1 MGKYTWTELNE
12 MNVDSLRRLVVD
24 LGNENPEFVGMSK
37 KQKPFLINALWNY
50 FMSTGQAS
58 FEDAAEEVDEELFDD
73 IDADENG
80 DTWEDD
86 DWDDDWDND
95 WDDDDDDD
103 DGWEDEPEPEPEA
116 PNGMA
121 EAMGNPSKRDS
132 KVLDGSIQRLN
143 FDGMISRGVN
153 ASNVTVTISSG
164 SMSNNYPVVGKS
176 IYEVEKLLGQVL
188 NVNPYA
194 RIVLV
199 NGEEVTND
207 YIIREGDIVEFVNE
221 AYDKG

>member
-1 MGKYTWTELNE
+1 MKKYTWTELNTD
-12 MNVDSLRRLVVD
+12 MNVDDLRRLVVD
-24 LGNENPEFVGMSK
+24 LGQENPEFVGMSK
-37 KQKPFLINALWNY
+37 KQKPFLIQALWNY

-58 FEDAAEEVDEELFDD
+58 FEDAANDNSDLFSDL
-73 IDADENG
+73 DAE
-80 DTWEDD
+80 DTPND
-86 DWDDDWDND
+86 DWVNPDDL
-95 WDDDDDDD
+95 DDPDEWVDPD
-103 DGWEDEPEPEPEA
+103 DGDVVL

-121 EAMGNPSKRDS
+121 EAMGNPAKKES
-132 KVLDGSIQRLN
+132 KVLDGDIQNLE
-143 FDGMISRGVN
+143 FTGMISRGVN
-153 ASNVTVTISSG
+153 VSNITVTISSG
-164 SMSNNYPVVGKS
+164 SMSNSYPVVGKS

-207 YIIREGDIVEFVNE
+207 YIITEGDVIEFVNE

>member
-1 MGKYTWTELNE
+1 MSEKKYTWTELNE
-12 MNVDSLRRLVVD
+12 MNVDTMRRLVVD
-24 LGNENPEFVGMSK
+24 LGKENPEFVGLSK
-37 KQKPFLINALWNY
+37 KQKPFLIQALWNY

-58 FEDAAEEVDEELFDD
+58 FDDAVEDV
-73 IDADENG
+73 DADMFADLEG
-80 DTWEDD
+80 DD
-86 DWDDDWDND
+86 DWGFSADDDLEDLED
-95 WDDDDDDD
+95 WDEEKDED
-103 DGWEDEPEPEPEA
+103 WEDVPEV

-121 EAMGNPSKRDS
+121 EAMKNPTGES
-132 KVLDGSIQRLN
+132 KVLDGSIQHLQ
-143 FDGMISRGVN
+143 FTGLISRGVK

-164 SMSNNYPVVGKS
+164 SMTNQYAVVGKS
-176 IYEVEKLLGQVL
+176 IYEVEKALGQIL

-207 YIIREGDIVEFVNE
+207 YIIKEGDVVEFVNE

>member
-1 MGKYTWTELNE
+1 MLEKKYTWTELNE
-12 MNVDSLRRLVVD
+12 MNVDTLRRLVVD
-24 LGNENPEFVGMSK
+24 LGSENPEFVGMSK
-37 KQKPFLINALWNY
+37 KQKPFLIQALWNY

-58 FEDAAEEVDEELFDD
+58 FDDAVDEVEEDLFGDINDD
-73 IDADENG
+73 LEEEEEDEWNETV
-80 DTWEDD
+80 DEWIEEEEED
-86 DWDDDWDND
+86 DWD
-95 WDDDDDDD
+95 
-103 DGWEDEPEPEPEA
+103 EVEEA

-132 KVLDGSIQRLN
+132 KVLDGSIQHLH
-143 FDGMISRGVN
+143 FDGMISRGVT

-176 IYEVEKLLGQVL
+176 IYEVEKLLGQIL

-207 YIIREGDIVEFVNE
+207 YIIQEGDVVEFVNE

>member
-1 MGKYTWTELNE
+1 MQKFTWTELNE
-12 MNVDSLRRLVVD
+12 MNVDSLRRMVVD
-24 LGNENPEFVGMSK
+24 LGNENPEFVGLSK
-37 KQKPFLINALWNY
+37 KQKPFLIQALWNY

-58 FEDAAEEVDEELFDD
+58 FEDASDDEDEAIFSDLDAEDDFDD
-73 IDADENG
+73 YNEDFDEV
-80 DTWEDD
+80 EEE
-86 DWDDDWDND
+86 WD
-95 WDDDDDDD
+95 
-103 DGWEDEPEPEPEA
+103 EVEETA

-121 EAMGNPSKRDS
+121 EAMGNPTGKDS
-132 KVLDGSIQRLN
+132 KVLDGDIQNLE
-143 FDGMISRGVN
+143 FTGMISRGVA

-164 SMSNNYPVVGKS
+164 SMSNSYPVVGKS

-207 YIIREGDIVEFVNE
+207 YIITEGDVVEFVNE
-221 AYDKG
+221 AYDKGC

>member
-1 MGKYTWTELNE
+1 MEQKYTWTELNE
-12 MNVDSLRRLVVD
+12 MNVDSLRRMVVD
-24 LGNENPEFVGMSK
+24 LGTENPEFVGMSK
-37 KQKPFLINALWNY
+37 KQKPFLIQALWNY

-58 FEDAAEEVDEELFDD
+58 FEDAVDDVDEDLFNDVDAEDD
-73 IDADENG
+73 FEDWSDPDDE
-80 DTWEDD
+80 D
-86 DWDDDWDND
+86 DWD
-95 WDDDDDDD
+95 
-103 DGWEDEPEPEPEA
+103 EVEETI

-121 EAMGNPSKRDS
+121 EAMGNPAKRES
-132 KVLDGSIQRLN
+132 KVLDGSIQNLE
-143 FDGMISRGVN
+143 FGGMISRGVT
-153 ASNVTVTISSG
+153 ASNITVTISSG
-164 SMSNNYPVVGKS
+164 SMSNSYPVVGKS

-207 YIIREGDIVEFVNE
+207 YIIQEGDVVEFVNE

>member
-1 MGKYTWTELNE
+1 MEKTYTWTELNE
-12 MNVDSLRRLVVD
+12 MNVDNLRRLVVD
-24 LGNENPEFVGMSK
+24 LGTDNPDFVGMSK

-58 FEDAAEEVDEELFDD
+58 FEDAVEDVDEDLFDGV
-73 IDADENG
+73 DAIPYADHDDSTDWSNP
-80 DTWEDD
+80 DDDD
-86 DWDDDWDND
+86 DWD
-95 WDDDDDDD
+95 
-103 DGWEDEPEPEPEA
+103 EL

-121 EAMGNPSKRDS
+121 EAMGNPSNKES
-132 KVLDGSIQRLN
+132 KVLDGDIQN
-143 FDGMISRGVN
+143 IEFTGMISRGVS
-153 ASNVTVTISSG
+153 ASNITVTISSG
-164 SMSNNYPVVGKS
+164 SMSNSYPVIGKS

-207 YIIREGDIVEFVNE
+207 YVIQEGDVVEFVNE

>member
-1 MGKYTWTELNE
+1 
-12 MNVDSLRRLVVD
+12 
-24 LGNENPEFVGMSK
+24 
-37 KQKPFLINALWNY
+37 
-50 FMSTGQAS
+50 MSTGQAS
-58 FEDAAEEVDEELFDD
+58 FEDASDDVDENLFNDVS
-73 IDADENG
+73 DEN
-80 DTWEDD
+80 DFM
-86 DWDDDWDND
+86 DND
-95 WDDDDDDD
+95 DNFLD
-103 DGWEDEPEPEPEA
+103 DEPEEEWDEVPVEA

-121 EAMGNPSKRDS
+121 EAMGNPAKTES
-132 KVLDGSIQRLN
+132 KVLDGDIQNLE
-143 FDGMISRGVN
+143 FKGMISRGVN

-176 IYEVEKLLGQVL
+176 IYEIEKLLGQVL

-207 YIIREGDIVEFVNE
+207 YIVQEGDIVEFVNE

>member
-1 MGKYTWTELNE
+1 MEKKYTWTELNE

-24 LGNENPEFVGMSK
+24 LGEENPEFVGMSK
-37 KQKPFLINALWNY
+37 KQKPFLIQALWNY

-58 FEDAAEEVDEELFDD
+58 FDDAVEDVDEDMFNDLS
-73 IDADENG
+73 
-80 DTWEDD
+80 EDD
-86 DWDDDWDND
+86 LDND
-95 WDDDDDDD
+95 DFNDFQEPDDEWD
-103 DGWEDEPEPEPEA
+103 EVEETL

-121 EAMGNPSKRDS
+121 EAMGNPAKKES
-132 KVLDGSIQRLN
+132 KVLDGDIQNLE
-143 FDGMISRGVN
+143 FKGMISRGVT

-176 IYEVEKLLGQVL
+176 IYEIEKLLGQVL

-207 YIIREGDIVEFVNE
+207 YVIQEGDVVEFVNE

>member
-1 MGKYTWTELNE
+1 MRKYTWTEINVD
-12 MNVDSLRRLVVD
+12 MNVEELRRLVVD
-24 LGNENPEFVGMSK
+24 LGQENPEFVGMSK
-37 KQKPFLINALWNY
+37 KQRPFLIQALWNY

-58 FEDAAEEVDEELFDD
+58 FDDAVDDD
-73 IDADENG
+73 ASDGIFSDLDSNDSNDDWVNPADLDDPNDWVDPDDVIDAN
-80 DTWEDD
+80 
-86 DWDDDWDND
+86 
-95 WDDDDDDD
+95 
-103 DGWEDEPEPEPEA
+103 

-121 EAMGNPSKRDS
+121 EAMGNPAKEDS
-132 KVLDGSIQRLN
+132 KVLDGNIQNLE
-143 FDGMISRGVN
+143 FTGMISRGVSV
-153 ASNVTVTISSG
+153 SNITVTISSG
-164 SMSNNYPVVGKS
+164 SMSNTYPVVGKS

-207 YIIREGDIVEFVNE
+207 YIIVEGDVIEFVNE

>member
-1 MGKYTWTELNE
+1 MQEKYTWTELNE
-12 MNVDSLRRLVVD
+12 MNVDSLRRLVVS
-24 LGNENPEFVGMSK
+24 LGNDNPEFVGLSK

-58 FEDAAEEVDEELFDD
+58 FDDASDDVDDSIFDEVDNTDFIDDEPFEEEEEWEEVL
-73 IDADENG
+73 
-80 DTWEDD
+80 
-86 DWDDDWDND
+86 
-95 WDDDDDDD
+95 
-103 DGWEDEPEPEPEA
+103 

-121 EAMGNPSKRDS
+121 EAMGNPSKKES
-132 KVLDGSIQRLN
+132 KVLDGDIQNLEFR
-143 FDGMISRGVN
+143 GMISRGVS

-176 IYEVEKLLGQVL
+176 IYEVEKTLGQIL

-207 YIIREGDIVEFVNE
+207 YIIQEGDVIEFVNE

>member
-1 MGKYTWTELNE
+1 MQEKYTWTEFNE
-12 MNVDSLRRLVVD
+12 MNVDNLRRLVVD
-24 LGNENPEFVGMSK
+24 LGNVNPEFVGLSK

-58 FEDAAEEVDEELFDD
+58 FDDASDDVDDSIFDEVDNTDFIDDEPFEEEEEEWEEVL
-73 IDADENG
+73 
-80 DTWEDD
+80 
-86 DWDDDWDND
+86 
-95 WDDDDDDD
+95 
-103 DGWEDEPEPEPEA
+103 

-121 EAMGNPSKRDS
+121 EAMGNPSKKES
-132 KVLDGSIQRLN
+132 KVLDGDIQNLE
-143 FDGMISRGVN
+143 FKGMISRGVT

-176 IYEVEKLLGQVL
+176 IYEVEKTLGQIL

-207 YIIREGDIVEFVNE
+207 YIIQEGDVIEFVNE

>member
-1 MGKYTWTELNE
+1 MNEKKYTWTELNL
-12 MNVDSLRRLVVD
+12 MNVDTMRGLVVG
-24 LGNENPEFVGMSK
+24 LGQENPEFVGMSK
-37 KQKPFLINALWNY
+37 KQKPFLIQALWNY

-58 FEDAAEEVDEELFDD
+58 FDDA
-73 IDADENG
+73 N
-80 DTWEDD
+80 
-86 DWDDDWDND
+86 
-95 WDDDDDDD
+95 DDD
-103 DGWEDEPEPEPEA
+103 DGNMFSDIGTDDFSETETWTDPDDDWTEL

-121 EAMGNPSKRDS
+121 EVMGNPSNQES
-132 KVLDGSIQRLN
+132 KLLDTDISHVIFN
-143 FDGMISRGVN
+143 GMISNGPSK
-153 ASNVTVTISSG
+153 SNVTVTISSG

-207 YIIREGDIVEFVNE
+207 YIIGENDVIEFVNE

>member
-1 MGKYTWTELNE
+1 MLEQKYTWTELNE
-12 MNVDSLRRLVVD
+12 MNVDTLRRLVVD
-24 LGNENPEFVGMSK
+24 LGSENPEFVGMSK
-37 KQKPFLINALWNY
+37 KQKPFLIQALWNY

-58 FEDAAEEVDEELFDD
+58 FDDAVDEVEEDLFGDINDD
-73 IDADENG
+73 YMDDPDDGFNEDWN
-80 DTWEDD
+80 DEDD
-86 DWDDDWDND
+86 NWEEEDWS
-95 WDDDDDDD
+95 
-103 DGWEDEPEPEPEA
+103 EVEETT

-121 EAMGNPSKRDS
+121 EAMGNPSKKDS
-132 KVLDGSIQRLN
+132 KVLDGSIQHLH
-143 FDGMISRGVN
+143 FDGMISRGVQ

-176 IYEVEKLLGQVL
+176 IYEVEKLLGQIL

-207 YIIREGDIVEFVNE
+207 YIIQEGDVVEFVNE

>member
-1 MGKYTWTELNE
+1 MSETKYTWTELNE
-12 MNVDSLRRLVVD
+12 LNVDTLRRLVVH
-24 LGNENPEFVGMSK
+24 LGAENPEFVGMSK

-58 FEDAAEEVDEELFDD
+58 FEDASDEVAEETFEGFDSDLDSVDDWFDDPDEE
-73 IDADENG
+73 EEEE
-80 DTWEDD
+80 WE
-86 DWDDDWDND
+86 
-95 WDDDDDDD
+95 
-103 DGWEDEPEPEPEA
+103 EVL

-121 EAMGNPSKRDS
+121 EAMGNPSKKES
-132 KVLDGSIQRLN
+132 KVLDGDIQNLE
-143 FDGMISRGVN
+143 FKGMISRGVT

-176 IYEVEKLLGQVL
+176 IYEVEKTLGQIL

-207 YIIREGDIVEFVNE
+207 YIIQEGDVIEFVNE